1 MRLEKLGVRFKTVEE
16 ANAFKDVIEKVKATM
31 SKCKFV
37 FFVSGAGLENNVIRL
52 IFSSQL

>member
-37 FFVSGAGLENNVIRL
+37 FFVSGAGLEDNVIQL